1 MVERD
6 LIKIFIDEIY
16 SKPPKKNYPSNKTII
31 KSIDDTWSSDLLD
44 MNDYGP
50 KNNKSYRYI
59 LVVIDNFSRFG
70 WTIPLKNKFSQ
81 SITDAFSEIIKSS
94 NRKPNLLETDDGKEY
109 VNKTFNEFLNNNKI
123 KRYSRYT
130 DKGAVFAERFNK
142 TIRNLLKKPVFL
154 KGNADWLSELSSV
167 VNKYNNTIHNS
178 IKMTPVQASK
188 KLNEKLVYSNLQDK
202 RRKLNPKYKLGDLVR
217 TADIKRV
224 FSKGDS
230 TNYSY
235 KLYTITEIIHD
246 TIPSYRIDYLPERY
260 NEILLLPTKLSL
272 GENNQVMNELNLIQ

>member
-1 MVERD
+1 M
-6 LIKIFIDEIY
+6 KIFIDEVY
-16 SKPPKKNYPSNKTII
+16 SKPPKKNYPGNKTII

-44 MNDYGP
+44 MNDYDP
-50 KNNKSYRYI
+50 KNNKGYRYI
-59 LVVIDNFSRFG
+59 LVVIDNFIKFG
-70 WTIPLKNKFSQ
+70 WTIPLENKFSQ

-94 NRKPNLLETDDGKEY
+94 NRKPNLLETDDGKHY
-109 VNKTFNEFLNNNKI
+109 VNKIFNEFLNNNKI

-142 TIRNLLKKPVFL
+142 TVRTLLKKPVFE

-188 KLNEKLVYSNLQDK
+188 KVNEKLVYSNLQDK
-202 RRKLNPKYKLGDLVR
+202 RKKLNPKFKLGQLVR
-217 TADIKRV
+217 IADIKRV

-230 TNYSY
+230 TNWSY
-235 KLYTITEIIHD
+235 KLYTITEVIHD
-246 TIPSYRIDYLPERY
+246 TIPSYRINFLPERY
-260 NEILLLPTKLSL
+260 NENLLLPTKLSL
-272 GENNQVMNELNLIQ
+272 EENNQVMKELNLIQ